1 MAVGLFGN
9 IQQFFNISHRHTT
22 GLVDTQLIKFTPYIQ
37 FARAAYCNSNKIAE
51 WKCGS
56 ACDAL
61 PGFIPTLTGGDGD
74 STQFFYVGYW
84 PAESAVVIAHQGTN
98 PSEILA
104 VLTDLEVRRVDPDP
118 TLFPGLPTDAE
129 VHSGFAIEHKKTARQ
144 ILAEVEQLM
153 VEYSSMHVVL
163 VGHSLGGALAEL
175 DSIFMKLN
183 LPAETT
189 VRGVTFG
196 TPRVG
201 NKAWAK
207 FFDSRVSNFTRIN
220 NNLDP
225 VPIIPGRLLGFR
237 HPSGEIHIQ
246 PDGSAVVCSGPDS
259 VDPRCSNK
267 MVQDI
272 VEGDVDDHSGPY
284 NDIFI
289 GTQHCTT

>member
-9 IQQFFNISHRHTT
+9 IQQFFNIGHRHAT
-22 GLVDTQLIKFTPYIQ
+22 GPVDTQLIGFTPYIQ

-74 STQFFYVGYW
+74 RTQFFYVGYW
-84 PAESAVVIAHQGTN
+84 PAESAVVIAHQGTD
-98 PSEILA
+98 PSEFLA
-104 VLTDLEVRRVDPDP
+104 VLTDLEVRRVDLDP
-118 TLFPGLPTDAE
+118 TLFPGLPTNAE

-144 ILAEVEQLM
+144 ILEEIERLM
-153 VEYSSMHVVL
+153 VEYSSMHVVI

-175 DSIFMKLN
+175 DSLFMKLN

-189 VRGVTFG
+189 LRGVT
-196 TPRVG
+196 RA
-201 NKAWAK
+201 N

-225 VPIIPGRLLGFR
+225 VPIIPGRRLGFR

-267 MVQDI
+267 VVQDI
-272 VEGDVDDHSGPY
+272 IEGDVDDHSGPY